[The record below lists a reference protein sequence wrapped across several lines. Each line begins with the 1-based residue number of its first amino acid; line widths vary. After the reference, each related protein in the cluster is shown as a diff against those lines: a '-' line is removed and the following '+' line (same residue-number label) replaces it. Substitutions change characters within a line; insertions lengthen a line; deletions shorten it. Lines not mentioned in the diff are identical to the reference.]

1 MGRPAKPA
9 GTGSGTVRKEELEA
23 RREAE
28 RRLKG
33 KSVKLT
39 PPKDLSDA
47 QKKIY
52 KRIIKLLEDAD
63 TLGELDAWILEQTVI
78 SIDRLQQIN
87 EQINADINKAFD
99 KNVNS
104 AINTNTKIFF
114 RGCNELGLSPQAR
127 AKLGIIAAKKQQD
140 DPLEEWMNV

>member
-9 GTGSGTVRKEELEA
+9 GTGSGAVRKDTIQA
-23 RREAE
+23 RKDAE
-28 RRLKG
+28 KKLKG
-33 KSVKLT
+33 KPVRLT
-39 PPKDLSDA
+39 PPKHLSDP

-52 KRIIKLLEDAD
+52 RKIIKLLEEAD
-63 TLGELDAWILEQTVI
+63 TLGELDTWILEQTAI

-87 EQINADINKAFD
+87 EQINADIDKAYD
-99 KNVNS
+99 KDVNS

-127 AKLGIIAAKKQQD
+127 AKLGILAAKQEEN
-140 DPLEEWMNV
+140 PLGELMGDG